1 MYVEVTKSRSH
12 TLRFASICAIV
23 FLLQMLFYINPR
35 TGYQQGLVKF
45 HEVTKPCSPL
55 RLRFYDD
62 LFVFFRILSIHA
74 QAIAK
79 ALPGIPSSSRRTPT
93 RVSGSQPVS
102 NNSPL
107 SPVNPTKG
115 GLFGIFGKWADD
127 AIVVTGKEGG
137 GSSGGA
143 GLTSE
148 PDQGQ
153 GAVEAAEEGD
163 QADRGT
169 TAAAVEDGASPRGQ
183 GGDPADRDSAAAVGE
198 GSVPP
203 LKPGG
208 DSVRSPVQERATPL
222 PAEKGDSSSS
232 SSAVSPSGSPPPAA
246 GSSSRSPAETAWSI
260 LSRGR
265 TDNVSAIGVSGGGGG
280 GGGVGGSTGG
290 VGGGGVIADE
300 DGDGGDDGAVVL
312 FQLLM
317 QRWELRPW
325 VVGPRTLVATKE
337 QVRCAVVGCTGIG
350 NTPKKRALGSHRCAI
365 HRFFSG
371 RLFPR
376 AGTLQ
381 MPS

>member
-1 MYVEVTKSRSH
+1 MQ
-12 TLRFASICAIV
+12 F
-23 FLLQMLFYINPR
+23 LFYC
-35 TGYQQGLVKF
+35 F
-45 HEVTKPCSPL
+45 
-55 RLRFYDD
+55 
-62 LFVFFRILSIHA
+62 LSIRA

-93 RVSGSQPVS
+93 RFSGSQPVA

-107 SPVNPTKG
+107 SPANPTKG
-115 GLFGIFGKWADD
+115 GLFGLFGKWADD

-137 GSSGGA
+137 GGGGGVA
-143 GLTSE
+143 DLTRE
-148 PDQGQ
+148 TDQGQ

-169 TAAAVEDGASPRGQ
+169 TAAAVKDSAPPRGQ
-183 GGDPADRDSAAAVGE
+183 GGDPADGDAGAAAVE

-203 LKPGG
+203 LKLGG
-208 DSVRSPVQERATPL
+208 DSVHGPVQERATPL
-222 PAEKGDSSSS
+222 SAEKRNSSSS
-232 SSAVSPSGSPPPAA
+232 SSAVPPSGSPPPAT
-246 GSSSRSPAETAWSI
+246 GSSSPSPAETAWSI

-265 TDNVSAIGVSGGGGG
+265 TDNVSAIGVSGGGDGG
-280 GGGVGGSTGG
+280 GGLGSSAGG

-337 QVRCAVVGCTGIG
+337 QVRCVVVDCTGIG
-350 NTPKKRALGSHRCAI
+350 NTPKKESAGFSHRCAI

-371 RLFPR
+371 RFCSQTGTFANTELVVFSERPVREPSKNTVSILFSSPYR
-376 AGTLQ
+376 CRE
-381 MPS
+381 M